1 MIYLDVYAGTRTNV
15 EGSSVFKLNNSE
27 EYILMY
33 DLYSS
38 GRYEF
43 QRSIDL
49 YNFTKKTESF
59 TKNFHPRH
67 GSVIGIT
74 KEEAIRLNK
83 KWRGVPEKMIQKY

>member
-1 MIYLDVYAGTRTNV
+1 
-15 EGSSVFKLNNSE
+15 
-27 EYILMY
+27 MY

-43 QRSIDL
+43 QRSSDL
-49 YNFTKKTESF
+49 YEFTRIPESF

-74 KEEAIRLNK
+74 AVEAKRLND
-83 KWRGVPEKMIQKY
+83 KWGGVPIEVMSAIEGVK